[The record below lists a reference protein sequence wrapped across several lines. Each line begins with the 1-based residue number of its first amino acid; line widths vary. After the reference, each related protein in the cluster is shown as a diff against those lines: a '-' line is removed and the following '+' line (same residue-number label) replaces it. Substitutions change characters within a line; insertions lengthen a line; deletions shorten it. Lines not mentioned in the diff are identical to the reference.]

1 MMQGVLPTLAFYAAS
16 SPGSAI
22 PNFGTPGGNPT
33 AYTGPQPPILPGTY
47 PTGADGTCPPSTT
60 GTFPRGGVG
69 TGTGGATA
77 DACFMV
83 RALGQVCLNGPVGIG
98 TPVPCD
104 GSGGA
109 VVATVNHNLG
119 ANEVANAIVF
129 PEINT
134 ILGLPNFGGYDLLS
148 ADIRMGCNPAT
159 ITGSRRSRAHL
170 SAGIRC

>member
-1 MMQGVLPTLAFYAAS
+1 
-16 SPGSAI
+16 
-22 PNFGTPGGNPT
+22 
-33 AYTGPQPPILPGTY
+33 
-47 PTGADGTCPPSTT
+47 
-60 GTFPRGGVG
+60 
-69 TGTGGATA
+69 
-77 DACFMV
+77 MV

-159 ITGSRRSRAHL
+159 ITGGVCPAGSILNNGFEQIFIGQLSTTPGPPGIIPEPGTLALLGLGLLAAGLGGVKRRL
-170 SAGIRC
+170 KI